1 MQINDYGRNL
11 SLVVFS
17 YYLVRNLFL
26 FPFNLCDATVCLRSL
41 KAMEILDPLL
51 STTDIE
57 IPFGKSNFNFSC
69 QRFLEFSF
77 GLHSREKNSWGQRTK
92 FDKFWA
98 FIYWQ
103 KKIYARYLSKL
114 ATGKLIYTDM
124 ISRVIQK
131 LICLPVSEW
140 FFFLLPNVHA
150 MYSTITFIKELQI
163 KSPWWQYHNWRP
175 SCKRGY
181 DALHESMLLKIII
194 PGICIFTY
202 ATI

>member
-17 YYLVRNLFL
+17 YYLIINLFL
-26 FPFNLCDATVCLRSL
+26 FPFNLCDATVFLRSL
-41 KAMEILDPLL
+41 KAMEILDLLL

-77 GLHSREKNSWGQRTK
+77 GLHSWVKNSQGQSTK

-103 KKIYARYLSKL
+103 KNLYAWGKMILNKPISHRQAHLYRHDFKINSKIKL
-114 ATGKLIYTDM
+114 LTSSRMILPFTTKFTCYVQYNHIHQGAT
-124 ISRVIQK
+124 
-131 LICLPVSEW
+131 
-140 FFFLLPNVHA
+140 N
-150 MYSTITFIKELQI
+150 
-163 KSPWWQYHNWRP
+163 
-175 SCKRGY
+175 
-181 DALHESMLLKIII
+181 
-194 PGICIFTY
+194 
-202 ATI
+202 